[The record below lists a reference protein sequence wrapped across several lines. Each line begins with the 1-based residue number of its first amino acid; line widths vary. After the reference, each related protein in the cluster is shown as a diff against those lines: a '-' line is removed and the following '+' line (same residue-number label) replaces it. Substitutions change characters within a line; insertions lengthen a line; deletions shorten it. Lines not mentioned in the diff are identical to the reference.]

1 MPPPNPHTERPPP
14 RGSLWGV
21 GPCQPAFLMAMG
33 RFLETEAH
41 SGRGPLGRDRLLQ
54 ATQGSVLKE
63 NR

>member
-33 RFLETEAH
+33 RFFRD
-41 SGRGPLGRDRLLQ
+41 RGPFWEGTACSKPLRGRC
-54 ATQGSVLKE
+54 
-63 NR
+63 